1 MLETLHL
8 KNVGPAKE
16 MNLEFGSRL
25 NVITGD
31 NGLGKSF
38 VLDCVWFVT
47 NVNWLRRL
55 NIRMQN
61 GEMVRPAKEDNE
73 SLIETVFDF
82 PDEKHLQG
90 FSFSPK
96 EQYWQSNQNKVT
108 KISTGETF
116 FPPLATAFNK
126 IVLQVYA
133 NGEFGVFDPHRNQ
146 MAEGFGF
153 TINEIWDGLD
163 RTQATWGPGEINK
176 KRISNGLIQD
186 TAIWLLEK
194 GQALEQMQAALR
206 ELSEDGSEPLML
218 KEAIRYSL
226 DDTRKIATITTAYGT
241 DAPITLAS
249 AGVKRILTLAYM
261 LVWTWQ
267 EHLQYAQIRQL
278 EPVKHMVLL
287 IDEIESHL
295 HPKWQQVI
303 LKSILNVAKA
313 LDPDIQ
319 VQIVLTTHSPV
330 VMQSLETIFDPATDA
345 WFDLDLDKGKKEVVL
360 EKREF
365 YPRGSLNNW
374 ITSEAFDRPTPYAP
388 EVNLM
393 REEISIA
400 LKTNF
405 QNISPEDAAQRNA
418 KYRAVMGDLDP
429 LLGRWQLALEERGWE
444 L

>member
-38 VLDCVWFVT
+38 ILDCVWFSIT
-47 NVNWLRRL
+47 KGWLRDL
-55 NIRMQN
+55 NVRMQN
-61 GEMVRPAKEDNE
+61 GAMVRSVQPDARLKSTFTLFNE
-73 SLIETVFDF
+73 KYLKSFVFS
-82 PDEKHLQG
+82 PTNQYWHDEKIEVINL
-90 FSFSPK
+90 
-96 EQYWQSNQNKVT
+96 VT
-108 KISTGETF
+108 QEIRKDDYVAIPQCLMVEMY
-116 FPPLATAFNK
+116 PD
-126 IVLQVYA
+126 
-133 NGEFGVFDPHRNQ
+133 GEFGVFDPYKNTPRD
-146 MAEGFGF
+146 GFGF
-153 TINEIWDGLD
+153 TIAEIWDGLE
-163 RTQATWGPGEINK
+163 RTKDVWGQTDVK

-313 LDPDIQ
+313 LDPEIQ

-330 VMQSLETIFDPATDA
+330 VMQSLETIFDPTTDA
-345 WFDLDLDKGKKEVVL
+345 WFDLDLDKSKKEVVL

-365 YPRGSLNNW
+365 HPRGSLNNW

-388 EVNLM
+388 EINLM
-393 REEISIA
+393 REEISTA

-405 QNISPEDAAQRNA
+405 QDISREDAAQRNA
-418 KYRAVMGDLDP
+418 KYRAVMSDLDP
-429 LLGRWQLALEERGWE
+429 LLGRWQLALEEQGWD

>member
-38 VLDCVWFVT
+38 ILDCVWFIHAHT
-47 NVNWLRRL
+47 WLRQI
-55 NIRMQN
+55 NSTMQN
-61 GEMVRPAKEDNE
+61 GEMVRPSPEKKESSIGFSSHRLSEEQSFTFSPLIQQWLIDPSPSAE
-73 SLIETVFDF
+73 EPSDSLISLKKPHKLVI
-82 PDEKHLQG
+82 Q
-90 FSFSPK
+90 
-96 EQYWQSNQNKVT
+96 
-108 KISTGETF
+108 I
-116 FPPLATAFNK
+116 
-126 IVLQVYA
+126 YA
-133 NGEFGVFDPHRNQ
+133 NGEFGVFDPSRHTNLG
-146 MAEGFGF
+146 GFGF
-153 TINEIWDGLD
+153 TSIEAWNGLD
-163 RTQATWGPGEINK
+163 LTQTQFSLNEINK

-313 LDPDIQ
+313 LDPEIQ